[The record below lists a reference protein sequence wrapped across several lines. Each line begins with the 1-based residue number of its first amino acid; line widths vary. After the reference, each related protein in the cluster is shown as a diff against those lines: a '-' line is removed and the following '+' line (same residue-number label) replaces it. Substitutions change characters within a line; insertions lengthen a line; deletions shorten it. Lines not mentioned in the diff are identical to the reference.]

1 MIHYTKIACDRCG
14 DMYDI
19 LNTVADE
26 LGDPFV
32 CNRCL
37 RALVQERLNEP
48 DADAPSHFGG
58 CEKSDPSEVE
68 LDSDLI
74 ADLKQQLDLAT
85 DSSDFWYEQ
94 SMAGWKSA
102 ARLNEDLRSKEAD
115 LENERRAGDAMQES
129 LVNLRNEHA
138 ELQESYKRLY
148 SRKEF
153 LECRF
158 MEFKRQSLMYYKKYV
173 EELGGRIDAN
183 KKLKRLES
191 RWGSRLRAWLRGV
204 WRYNIYCETCVKG
217 ED

>member
-1 MIHYTKIACDRCG
+1 MSRLYTRVACDRCG
-14 DMYDI
+14 DMYEI
-19 LNTVADE
+19 LKDE
-26 LGDPFV
+26 VGDRFV

-37 RALVQERLNEP
+37 RAPVQERLNEP

-68 LDSDLI
+68 LDNDLI
-74 ADLKQQLDLAT
+74 ADLKQQLDLA
-85 DSSDFWYEQ
+85 
-94 SMAGWKSA
+94 
-102 ARLNEDLRSKEAD
+102 NEALRSKEAD

-129 LVNLRNEHA
+129 LANLRNENA

-158 MEFKRQSLMYYKKYV
+158 TEFKRQSLMYYKKYV

-183 KKLKRLES
+183 KKLKRLEKS
-191 RWGSRLRAWLRGV
+191 RWYVRLRRWARRQWE
-204 WRYNIYCETCVKG
+204 YDIYA
-217 ED
+217 

>member
-1 MIHYTKIACDRCG
+1 MSRLYTRVACDRCG
-14 DMYDI
+14 DMYETLTAVLLEPQFI
-19 LNTVADE
+19 
-26 LGDPFV
+26 

-37 RALVQERLNEP
+37 RALLQERLNETET
-48 DADAPSHFGG
+48 DAPATPEESECTPAG
-58 CEKSDPSEVE
+58 CESDPSEVE
-68 LDSDLI
+68 LDNDLI
-74 ADLKQQLDLAT
+74 ADLKQQLDLA
-85 DSSDFWYEQ
+85 
-94 SMAGWKSA
+94 
-102 ARLNEDLRSKEAD
+102 NEALRSKEAD

-129 LVNLRNEHA
+129 LANLRNENA

-158 MEFKRQSLMYYKKYV
+158 TEFKRQSLMYYKKYV

-191 RWGSRLRAWLRGV
+191 RWVSRLHAWL
-204 WRYNIYCETCVKG
+204 RYNIYCETCVKG

>member
-1 MIHYTKIACDRCG
+1 MSRLYTKIACDRCG
-14 DMYDI
+14 DMYEI
-19 LNTVADE
+19 LNTVIDE
-26 LGDPFV
+26 VGDRFV

-37 RALVQERLNEP
+37 RAPVQERLNEP

-74 ADLKQQLDLAT
+74 ADLKQQLDLA
-85 DSSDFWYEQ
+85 
-94 SMAGWKSA
+94 
-102 ARLNEDLRSKEAD
+102 NEALRSKEAD

-129 LVNLRNEHA
+129 LANLRNENA

-158 MEFKRQSLMYYKKYV
+158 TEFKRQSLMYYKKYV

-183 KKLKRLES
+183 KKLKRLEKS
-191 RWGSRLRAWLRGV
+191 RWYVRLRRWARRQWE
-204 WRYNIYCETCVKG
+204 YDIYA
-217 ED
+217 

>member
-1 MIHYTKIACDRCG
+1 MSRLYTKIACDRCG
-14 DMYDI
+14 DMYEI
-19 LNTVADE
+19 LNTVIDE
-26 LGDPFV
+26 VGDRFV

-37 RALVQERLNEP
+37 RAPVQERLNEP

-74 ADLKQQLDLAT
+74 ADLKQQLDLA
-85 DSSDFWYEQ
+85 
-94 SMAGWKSA
+94 
-102 ARLNEDLRSKEAD
+102 NEALRSKEAD

-129 LVNLRNEHA
+129 LANLRNENA

-158 MEFKRQSLMYYKKYV
+158 TEFKRQSLMYYKKYV

-183 KKLKRLES
+183 KKLKRLEKS
-191 RWGSRLRAWLRGV
+191 RWDSRLSAWLRGV
-204 WRYNIYCETCVKG
+204 WRYIIYCETCVKG

>member
-1 MIHYTKIACDRCG
+1 MSRLYTRVACDRCG

-19 LNTVADE
+19 LNTVIDE
-26 LGDPFV
+26 GGARFV

-48 DADAPSHFGG
+48 ETTAPASTDFTPDATTPEEYDEWPTAG
-58 CEKSDPSEVE
+58 CEKSAPSEVE

-102 ARLNEDLRSKEAD
+102 ARLNELLKSKEAD
-115 LENERRAGDAMQES
+115 LENERR
-129 LVNLRNEHA
+129 
-138 ELQESYKRLY
+138 
-148 SRKEF
+148 
-153 LECRF
+153 
-158 MEFKRQSLMYYKKYV
+158 
-173 EELGGRIDAN
+173 
-183 KKLKRLES
+183 S
-191 RWGSRLRAWLRGV
+191 RWVSRLHAWLRGV

>member
-1 MIHYTKIACDRCG
+1 MSRLYTRVACDRCG

-19 LNTVADE
+19 LNTVIDE
-26 LGDPFV
+26 VGDRFV

-58 CEKSDPSEVE
+58 CEKFDPSEVE

-85 DSSDFWYEQ
+85 DSSNFWYEQ

-102 ARLNEDLRSKEAD
+102 VRLNELLKSKEAD
-115 LENERRAGDAMQES
+115 LENERRAGDAMQ
-129 LVNLRNEHA
+129 A
-138 ELQESYKRLY
+138 ELERL
-148 SRKEF
+148 
-153 LECRF
+153 
-158 MEFKRQSLMYYKKYV
+158 
-173 EELGGRIDAN
+173 G
-183 KKLKRLES
+183 S
-191 RWGSRLRAWLRGV
+191 RWVNRLHAWLRGV

>member
-14 DMYDI
+14 DMYEI
-19 LNTVADE
+19 LNTVIDE
-26 LGDPFV
+26 VGDRFV

-37 RALVQERLNEP
+37 RAPVQERLNEP

-58 CEKSDPSEVE
+58 CESDPSEVE
-68 LDSDLI
+68 LDNDLI
-74 ADLKQQLDLAT
+74 ADLKQQLDLA
-85 DSSDFWYEQ
+85 
-94 SMAGWKSA
+94 
-102 ARLNEDLRSKEAD
+102 NEALRSKEAD

-129 LVNLRNEHA
+129 LANLRNENA

-173 EELGGRIDAN
+173 EE
-183 KKLKRLES
+183 KS
-191 RWGSRLRAWLRGV
+191 RWYVRLRRWARRQWE
-204 WRYNIYCETCVKG
+204 YDIYA
-217 ED
+217 

>member
-14 DMYDI
+14 DMYEI
-19 LNTVADE
+19 LNTVIDE
-26 LGDPFV
+26 VGDRFV

-37 RALVQERLNEP
+37 LVQERLNEP

-58 CEKSDPSEVE
+58 CESDPSEVE
-68 LDSDLI
+68 LDNDLI
-74 ADLKQQLDLAT
+74 ADLKQQLDTAL
-85 DSSDFWYEQ
+85 
-94 SMAGWKSA
+94 
-102 ARLNEDLRSKEAD
+102 AD

-129 LVNLRNEHA
+129 LANLRNENA

-183 KKLKRLES
+183 KKLKRLEKS
-191 RWGSRLRAWLRGV
+191 RWYVRLRRWARRQWE
-204 WRYNIYCETCVKG
+204 YDIYA
-217 ED
+217 